1 MQNPHRI
8 LPCCSTQRVRE
19 LRTWG
24 SGNNYVNNDDDNG
37 DDDDIDKDD
46 DDDTNEDGIP

>member
-24 SGNNYVNNDDDNG
+24 SGNNYVNNDDDDN
-37 DDDDIDKDD
+37 DVDDD

>member
-24 SGNNYVNNDDDNG
+24 SGNNYVNIDDDDN
-37 DDDDIDKDD
+37 DVDDD